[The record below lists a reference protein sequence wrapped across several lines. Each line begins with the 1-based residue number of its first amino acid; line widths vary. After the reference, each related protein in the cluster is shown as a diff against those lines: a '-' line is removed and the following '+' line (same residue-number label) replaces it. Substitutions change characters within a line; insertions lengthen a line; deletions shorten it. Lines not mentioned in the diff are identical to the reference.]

1 MGHGV
6 KPVERAWVPV
16 YSTWDTSLWSMGHQF
31 IDHRHCGKTVSR
43 VLFLTRVK
51 SDEQLRVRR
60 ELYKFGMQTQD
71 EDC

>member
-1 MGHGV
+1 M
-6 KPVERAWVPV
+6 
-16 YSTWDTSLWSMGHQF
+16 
-31 IDHRHCGKTVSR
+31 VSR

-71 EDC
+71 GDRTDHHQEVFI